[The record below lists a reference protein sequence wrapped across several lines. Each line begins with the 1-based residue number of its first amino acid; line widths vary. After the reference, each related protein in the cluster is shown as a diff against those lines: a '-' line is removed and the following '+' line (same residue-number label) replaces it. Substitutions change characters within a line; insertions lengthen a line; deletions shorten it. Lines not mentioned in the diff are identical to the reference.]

1 MSSGEQIITSG
12 EPHELLLMD
21 DEKIKDLEDKDEL
34 ETSPP
39 LKLGTGWSITTSR
52 GMTVMNSNPATNF
65 KQE

>member
-1 MSSGEQIITSG
+1 
-12 EPHELLLMD
+12 MD